1 MPLVS
6 VFVLG
11 EQLEA
16 YLDSGSPDTFFG
28 QSIIE
33 LLSKLNI
40 SPTPANKTFGTANG
54 KLAITSMVTLDLELN
69 SESISISGY
78 LAANIPTNLIL
89 GRNFLRK
96 ADISVMP
103 ERGIWTHKDQ
113 IFHFCSNPIT
123 VPEVLT
129 CFCLVDVQEMIDAA
143 TPDFPVKEKLSKL
156 LLEFEDVFSKKPGL
170 AKSCFHKIDTG
181 NAKPTKTRV
190 RAANAMKKKIIDELF
205 DELLTNEWIEPSK
218 GEWSSGIVLAPKK
231 TGGYRLCVDYRQVNA
246 VTVSDVYPLP
256 LISEILRFIESA
268 KVFSIFDATKG
279 FYHVEVQP
287 EDRPKTAFITH
298 RGLWQ
303 FKRMPFGLKNA
314 PASFQRLMDIVLGDM
329 NWKCSM
335 VYIDDIIL
343 FSDTVEQHFIHLEQ
357 LFLRLRD
364 KGITLNPDKSYTFKK
379 SIGVLGHIIDQD
391 GIKPNPELVRA
402 ILDFPTPGDAIK
414 LQSFIGSANFFRDFV
429 EGIAAML
436 RPLYHLTKKGVPFI
450 WDSVADQHFVKVK
463 KALCNVVLAR
473 PNLSKEF
480 VIHTD
485 ASFAGIGA
493 ALMQMDEEV
502 GALRPIAFISRSLKD
517 VETRYPVTDLEC
529 LAVVYAIK
537 KFAPYIEYTHF
548 TLATDH
554 QALKWLMTLET
565 PKGRLAHWAMLLQ
578 GLDFTIIH
586 RPGSKNW
593 VADALSRNPVT
604 SHPSDDDEFDIQ
616 GIICSLDLAVL
627 AVIES
632 SEQGFS
638 LLEVVTA
645 QKADKTLQFVAQL
658 LETDQMP
665 LAVPVSERAK
675 VTFLAANTLINN
687 EGLMVKYCPPV
698 DWEDDMLL
706 REANKIVTPD
716 SMINKVLELCHD
728 NKLAGH
734 KGVKCTL
741 TNARRHFI
749 WYSMTESIKK
759 YVKTCLLCQKYRYEN
774 QPKKGL
780 MSPRQSQGYPWQKV
794 SVDFV
799 GPLPRTA
806 RGFTRLM
813 VFTDIFSGYPE
824 AYPIKSEQVP
834 AKDCV
839 NKAMDVFCRW
849 GFPHTILSDNG
860 PEFASQIW
868 YHTLRSCGIK
878 VSFITPYHAQANPT
892 ERVIRE
898 VTLFLAKYCE
908 KHKDWDLQIP
918 AMLFSLRSSVME
930 STGHTPAK
938 LVMFRDLFSP
948 FASPLFG
955 NIEEVPH
962 KFPHKDFIAAASVQ
976 LQEAVEF
983 ANAQREVATIKQ
995 KCQFDKHRIPKEF
1008 YIGQKVFLQTHPISK
1023 ALLGVKGKFCPK
1035 REGPFEITAKSS
1047 PISYVIGHPVTKEPV
1062 RPVHVVE
1069 LTPAFLRDEDKDAV
1083 PPNFA
1088 PPEVNQKKT
1097 STKRIGNGR
1106 KRGRPNKS
1114 LTSNSPPIILE
1125 VPEGVR
1131 RSPRLTKEVIQ
1142 LHS

>member
-1 MPLVS
+1 MDCVPVISVS
-6 VFVLG
+6 VLG
-11 EQLEA
+11 EQFDA
-16 YLDSGSPDTFFG
+16 YLDSGSPETFFG
-28 QSIIE
+28 QSIMDIIE
-33 LLSKLNI
+33 RLNI
-40 SPTPANKTFGTANG
+40 PITPATKTFGTANG
-54 KLAITSMVTLDLELN
+54 KLAATSMVNLDIQLKTET
-69 SESISISGY
+69 ITISGY
-78 LAANIPTNLIL
+78 LASNIPTNMIL

-96 ADISVMP
+96 ADISVLP
-103 ERGIWTHKDQ
+103 ERGIWTLKDQ
-113 IFHFCSNPIT
+113 IYHFGSPPIS

-129 CFCLVDVQEMIDAA
+129 CFCLVDVLEMIEVIK
-143 TPDFPVKEKLSKL
+143 PDFPVKDKLDEL
-156 LLEFEDVFSKKPGL
+156 LLENEAVFSKKPGL
-170 AKSCFHKIDTG
+170 ARISCHKIDTG
-181 NAKPTKTRV
+181 TAKPTKARV
-190 RAANAMKKKIIDELF
+190 RAANANKKAIIDELF
-205 DELLTNEWIEPSK
+205 DELLTNDWIEPSN

-231 TGGYRLCVDYRQVNA
+231 TGGYRMCVDYRQVNA
-246 VTVSDVYPLP
+246 VTLSDVYPLP

-279 FYHVEVQP
+279 FYHIEVHP
-287 EDRPKTAFITH
+287 DDRTKTAFITH

-303 FKRMPFGLKNA
+303 FKRMPFGLKNG
-314 PASFQRLMDIVLGDM
+314 PASFQRLMDQVLGEM
-329 NWKCSM
+329 KWKCSM
-335 VYIDDIIL
+335 VYIDDIIVY
-343 FSDTVEQHFIHLEQ
+343 SDTVDQHFQHLEE
-357 LFLRLRD
+357 LFQRLRAN
-364 KGITLNPDKSYTFKK
+364 GITLNPEKSHPFKK
-379 SIGVLGHIIDQD
+379 SIAVLGHIIDEE
-391 GIKPNPELVRA
+391 GIKPNPELIRA
-402 ILDFPTPGDAIK
+402 ILEFPTPGDATQ

-436 RPLYHLTKKGVPFI
+436 RPLYHLTKKGVPFV
-450 WDSVADQHFVKVK
+450 WDTIAEQHFVKVK
-463 KALCNVVLAR
+463 KALCGVVLAR

-502 GALRPIAFISRSLKD
+502 GALRPIGFISRSLKD

-537 KFAPYIEYTHF
+537 KFTPYIEYTHF

-586 RPGSKNW
+586 RPGSRNW
-593 VADALSRNPVT
+593 VADALSRNPV
-604 SHPSDDDEFDIQ
+604 PSIDSEDDDLDIH
-616 GIICSLDLAVL
+616 GMICTLDKAVL
-627 AVIES
+627 AVMSTPEHGFTS
-632 SEQGFS
+632 SE
-638 LLEVVTA
+638 VITA
-645 QKADKTLQFVAQL
+645 QKADKTLQFVSQL

-665 LAVPVSERAK
+665 LAVPVSERTK
-675 VTFLAANTLINN
+675 ITFLATNALILDD
-687 EGLMVKYCPPV
+687 GLMVKYCPPV
-698 DWEDDMLL
+698 DWEDDFLL
-706 REANKIVTPD
+706 MESNKIIIPD
-716 SMINKVLELCHD
+716 SMVIKALELCHD

-734 KGVKCTL
+734 RGAKSTL
-741 TNARRHFI
+741 TNARRYFI
-749 WYSMTESIKK
+749 WYNMTDSIKK
-759 YVKTCLLCQKYRYEN
+759 YVKTCLLCQKFRYEN

-780 MSPRQSQGYPWQKV
+780 MSPRPSQGYPWRKV

-799 GPLPRTA
+799 GPLPRTT
-806 RGFTRLM
+806 RGHTRLL

-824 AYPIKSEQVP
+824 AYPVKSEQVP

-839 NKAMDVFCRW
+839 NKALDVFCRW

-868 YHTLRSCGIK
+868 YHTLKSCGIK

-892 ERVIRE
+892 ERVIKE
-898 VTLFLAKYCE
+898 VSLFFSKYCE

-918 AMLFSLRSSVME
+918 AMLFSLRSSVLE

-955 NIEEVPH
+955 NLEEVPT
-962 KFPHKDFIAAASVQ
+962 KFTHKDFIASASSN
-976 LQEAVEF
+976 LKEAVEF

-1008 YIGQKVFLQTHPISK
+1008 SVGQKVFLQTHPISK

-1069 LTPAFLRDEDKDAV
+1069 LTPAFLREEDSQSV
-1083 PPNFA
+1083 PPNFT
-1088 PPEVNQKKT
+1088 PPVVNQKGS

-1106 KRGRPNKS
+1106 KRGRPLKGTTP
-1114 LTSNSPPIILE
+1114 LPPPIILE
-1125 VPEGVR
+1125 IPEGVR
-1131 RSPRLTKEVIQ
+1131 RSPRLMKSVNN
-1142 LHS
+1142 